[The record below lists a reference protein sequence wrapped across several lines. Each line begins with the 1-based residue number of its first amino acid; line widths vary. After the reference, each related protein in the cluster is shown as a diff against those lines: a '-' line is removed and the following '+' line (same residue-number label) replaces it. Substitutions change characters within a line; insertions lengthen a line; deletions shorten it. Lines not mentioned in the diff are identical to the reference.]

1 MAPLLPMPAAAPP
14 TPLPRL
20 LGDASRRR
28 VLLSLLLLLLLL
40 LLYPVLLV
48 VRARLIDPSARCL
61 II

>member
-1 MAPLLPMPAAAPP
+1 MTPLLPMPAAAPP

-28 VLLSLLLLLLLL
+28 VLLLSLLLLV
-40 LLYPVLLV
+40 YPVLLLV